1 MDESKS
7 GFHFHFPADSRRFP
21 GDWPVWPSD
30 LGHELIM
37 RKVGPFP
44 TCCSPFLTPV
54 TNLWS
59 NSSFEV

>member
-1 MDESKS
+1 MNRKAVSIFTFQPILV
-7 GFHFHFPADSRRFP
+7 GFP

-30 LGHELIM
+30 LRHELIM

-44 TCCSPFLTPV
+44 TCCSPFRAPV
-54 TNLWS
+54 TNLRS